1 LANILLEKEVIF
13 KENVEEIF
21 GKRPWDKE
29 EPTEVEAT
37 EVEATETEV
46 AEAETV
52 VKEAS
57 KEGEEVAAADE

>member
-37 EVEATETEV
+37 E
-46 AEAETV
+46 AETTE
-52 VKEAS
+52 KEAP
-57 KEGEEVAAADE
+57 KEGEEVTAADE

>member
-37 EVEATETEV
+37 E
-46 AEAETV
+46 AETIE
-52 VKEAS
+52 KEAP
-57 KEGEEVAAADE
+57 KEGEEVTAADE